1 MEDSFMESN
10 SIYFGSASKYIQT
23 TLLIF
28 FLVLLVGCGYQKE
41 VSFSG
46 NTMGTT
52 YHIKVVTGIFSHATG
67 LQKKIDG
74 RLEEINKSMSTFR
87 KDSEISRFNSI
98 KHAGEKFMISNDFY
112 NVMVVAKVLYEIT
125 GGAWDGTVKPLVDL
139 WGFGNGKIRHTLP
152 EKSKIKALL
161 SEVGF
166 DNIEISTDHYL
177 IKKKALLS
185 LDLASI
191 AKGYGVDQ
199 VAALIRDNGIYDFL
213 VEIGGEV
220 FASGYRKDGNKWRIG
235 INKPQEN
242 APLNQVYKVID
253 IHDKGFATSGDYRN
267 FFEVKH
273 KRFSHI
279 IDPRTGYPVDNGVVS
294 VSILADTC
302 TFADGLATA
311 IMVLG
316 DKKGIDLVN
325 HLDNTECFIV
335 TQNKNGALI
344 DHYSKG
350 FLPG

>member
-10 SIYFGSASKYIQT
+10 SIYFGSVSKYIQT
-23 TLLIF
+23 TLLMF
-28 FLVLLVGCGYQKE
+28 FIVLLVGCGYQKE

-46 NTMGTT
+46 RTMGTT

-67 LQKKIDG
+67 LQKKIDA

-87 KDSEISRFNSI
+87 KDSEISRFNLI
-98 KHAGEKFMISNDFY
+98 KHAGEKFVISNDFY

-139 WGFGNGKIRHTLP
+139 WGFGNGKIRHTPP
-152 EKSKIKALL
+152 EKSKIEALL

-220 FASGYRKDGNKWRIG
+220 FASGYRKDGNKWRVG

-267 FFEVKH
+267 FFEINH

>member
-10 SIYFGSASKYIQT
+10 SIYFGSVSKYIQT
-23 TLLIF
+23 TLLMF
-28 FLVLLVGCGYQKE
+28 FIVLLVGCGYQKE

-46 NTMGTT
+46 RTMGTT

-67 LQKKIDG
+67 LQKKIDA

-87 KDSEISRFNSI
+87 KDSEISRFNLI
-98 KHAGEKFMISNDFY
+98 KHAGEKFVISNDFY

-139 WGFGNGKIRHTLP
+139 WGFGNGKIRHTPP
-152 EKSKIKALL
+152 EKSKIEALL

-220 FASGYRKDGNKWRIG
+220 FASGYRKDGNKWRVG

>member
-1 MEDSFMESN
+1 MENSFMKSN
-10 SIYFGSASKYIQT
+10 SSYFGSALKYIRT
-23 TLLIF
+23 AFLIF
-28 FLVLLVGCGYQKE
+28 FLLLLAGCGYQKE

-46 NTMGTT
+46 KTMGTT
-52 YHIKVVTGIFSHATG
+52 YHIKVVTGIFSHITN
-67 LQKKIDG
+67 LQKKIDD
-74 RLEEINKSMSTFR
+74 RLEEINNSMSTFR
-87 KDSEISRFNSI
+87 KDSEISRFNSNQ
-98 KHAGEKFMISNDFY
+98 HAGEKFMISDDFY
-112 NVMVVAKVLYEIT
+112 NVIVVAKVLYEIT

-139 WGFGNGKIRHTLP
+139 WGFGDAGNKHTIP
-152 EKSKIKALL
+152 EKSQIKALL

-166 DNIEISTDHYL
+166 NNIEISTDHYL
-177 IKKKALLS
+177 IKKKAFTS

-199 VAALIRDNGIYDFL
+199 VAALIRDNGIFDFL

-220 FASGYRKDGNKWRIG
+220 FASGYRKDGNKWRVG
-235 INKPQEN
+235 INRPQGN
-242 APLNQVYKVID
+242 APLNQVYKVVD

-267 FFEVKH
+267 FFEVNH

-279 IDPRTGYPVDNGVVS
+279 IDPRNGYPVDNGVVS

-316 DKKGIDLVN
+316 DKKGLDLVN
-325 HLDNTECFIV
+325 KLENVECFIV